1 MKINDQKAIVASF
14 VTRVF
19 IENSPK
25 TYLVGFWA
33 TIFQEVFQK
42 TGKIQIL
49 TLHEFFCDKHYI
61 TFTDLRKKQYM

>member
-25 TYLVGFWA
+25 THLVGFWA

-42 TGKIQIL
+42 TSKIQYL
-49 TLHEFFCDKHYI
+49 TLHECFCDKH
-61 TFTDLRKKQYM
+61 